1 MKFLVSR
8 MPHFA
13 LNAMR
18 VLAERLRAANTVV
31 YYRSITLHRSNDHG
45 THGFVSPTLKQS
57 PIKAA

>member
-8 MPHFA
+8 TPHFA

-31 YYRSITLHRSNDHG
+31 
-45 THGFVSPTLKQS
+45 
-57 PIKAA
+57 